1 MKQVSKVFNVYQ
13 FNELSQEAQERVLK
27 DNQEVIINDRF
38 RFFDEETTAFLE
50 VEYDLKNPL
59 LLYDFN
65 HSQGSGFSFSVDTFN
80 TPKVV
85 ALLLSNPKIK
95 NELWLK
101 SLIETYNPI
110 INIGVLPN
118 QSNGYT
124 YHHNNQVHVSLKHGE
139 ATLNL
144 EALALIT
151 KVKDAFASFY
161 VSICKKIETNAYE
174 SMNITLKDVED
185 YAQSNGLEF
194 LESGEA
200 FYE

>member
-27 DNQEVIINDRF
+27 DNQEFIVNDRF
-38 RFFDEETTAFLE
+38 HFFDEETTAFLE
-50 VEYDLKNPL
+50 VEYDLKDPL
-59 LLYDFN
+59 LLYNFN
-65 HSQGSGFSFSVDTFN
+65 CSQGSGFSFSVDTFN

-85 ALLLSNPKIK
+85 ALLLSNPKITK
-95 NELWLK
+95 ELK

-110 INIGVLPN
+110 INIGVIPN

-185 YAQSNGLEF
+185 YVQSNGLEF
-194 LESGEA
+194 LESGE

>member
-13 FNELSQEAQERVLK
+13 FNELSQEARERVLK
-27 DNQEVIINDRF
+27 DNQEFIVNDRF
-38 RFFDEETTAFLE
+38 HFFDEEATAFLE

-85 ALLLSNPKIK
+85 ALLLSNPKITK
-95 NELWLK
+95 ELK
-101 SLIETYNPI
+101 SLIETYNPM
-110 INIGVLPN
+110 INIGVIPN

-185 YAQSNGLEF
+185 YIQSNGFEF
-194 LESGEA
+194 LESGE

>member
-27 DNQEVIINDRF
+27 DNQEFIVNDRF
-38 RFFDEETTAFLE
+38 HFFDEETTAFLE
-50 VEYDLKNPL
+50 VEYDLKDPL

-65 HSQGSGFSFSVDTFN
+65 QSQGSGFSFSVDTFN

-85 ALLLSNPKIK
+85 ALLLSNPKITK
-95 NELWLK
+95 ELK

-110 INIGVLPN
+110 INIGVIPN

-161 VSICKKIETNAYE
+161 VSICKKIETNAYD
-174 SMNITLKDVED
+174 SMNINLKDVED
-185 YAQSNGLEF
+185 YSQSNGLEF
-194 LESGEA
+194 LETGEV
-200 FYE
+200 YK